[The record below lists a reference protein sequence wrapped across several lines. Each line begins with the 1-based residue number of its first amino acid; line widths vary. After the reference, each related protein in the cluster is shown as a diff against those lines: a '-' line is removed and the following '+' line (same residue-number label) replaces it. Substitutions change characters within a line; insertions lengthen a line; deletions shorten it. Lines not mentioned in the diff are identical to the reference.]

1 MEYAKLKNIDCKK
14 YIEKKGQFNY
24 LSWPYMV
31 DMLRI
36 HEPDATI
43 HVRVNQ
49 NGLPY
54 FKDDSGGLVET
65 YILLGGN
72 EVWNE
77 WLPIMDFKN
86 KALKNPD
93 AMDINKAIQRCKAKC
108 ISEYTGIG
116 LYIYMGED
124 LPEAP
129 IKEPAKKSKNPFM
142 TPEQSVKFQNL
153 CKQEQL
159 KIKETAQAYGIRYQ
173 DNPITAVEFE
183 RIYKQLLDNI
193 KTGDINLSLVA

>member
-1 MEYAKLKNIDCKK
+1 MDYKELKKTDCKK

-24 LSWPYMV
+24 LSWPFMV

-36 HEPDATI
+36 NAPDATI
-43 HVRVNQ
+43 HARTNQ
-49 NGLPY
+49 DGLPY
-54 FKDDSGGLVET
+54 FKDESGGLVET
-65 YILLGGN
+65 YIMVGSQ

-124 LPEAP
+124 LPDAEQD
-129 IKEPAKKSKNPFM
+129 ISKPAVKLM
-142 TPEQSVKFQNL
+142 TREQSDKFAEL
-153 CKQEQL
+153 CREEGL
-159 KIKETAQAYGIRYQ
+159 LLGETAKAYGIRYVKNRMTS
-173 DNPITAVEFE
+173 DEFE
-183 RIYKQLLDNI
+183 EAYKILNDNV
-193 KTGDINLSLVA
+193 KTGDVEMSLVVG

>member
-1 MEYAKLKNIDCKK
+1 MLEAINFEELQKIDCSK
-14 YIEKKGQFNY
+14 YIEKKGKFSY

-31 DMLRI
+31 RQLRL
-36 HEPDATI
+36 HEPKATI
-43 HVRVNQ
+43 HARINPA
-49 NGLPY
+49 GLPY
-54 FKDDSGGLVET
+54 FRDESGGLVET
-65 YILLGGN
+65 YILLDDK

-124 LPEAP
+124 LPDNEQDVSKP
-129 IKEPAKKSKNPFM
+129 KQEKQPLKETKLTPFM
-142 TPEQSVKFQNL
+142 EDMKGYVTNEPNIYWKVMGNNGFEKATDIPTN
-153 CKQEQL
+153 KQAKVL
-159 KIKETAQAYGIRYQ
+159 KEMADMFKE
-173 DNPITAVEFE
+173 V
-183 RIYKQLLDNI
+183 
-193 KTGDINLSLVA
+193 